1 MLAPVNDIGL
11 SPRVGEMRRS
21 YTLRPATDADYDF
34 LYQLHVA
41 TIRPVVEAT
50 WGWDD
55 AFQQAH
61 FRSRW
66 NPAKTQVVMV
76 DGKMVGTLRL
86 VENQDEIFLALIEI
100 HPDYQNRGLGS
111 TIIQDILTEARRR
124 SAPVLLHVLKA
135 NEDARRLYER
145 LGFEII
151 EEREERYVMKSSTV

>member
-1 MLAPVNDIGL
+1 METPD
-11 SPRVGEMRRS
+11 

-41 TIRPVVEAT
+41 TIRPSVEAT

-55 AFQQAH
+55 AFQQEL

-76 DGKMVGTLRL
+76 AGKEVGTLRL

-100 HPDYQNRGLGS
+100 HPDHQNRGLGS
-111 TIIQDILTEARRR
+111 TIIQDIFTKAHHR
-124 SAPVLLHVLKA
+124 SFPVLLHILKA
-135 NEDARRLYER
+135 NQGARRLYER
-145 LGFEII
+145 LGFVII
-151 EEREERYVMKSSTV
+151 ETREERYVMKKAQT

>member
-1 MLAPVNDIGL
+1 MNDIGL
-11 SPRVGEMRRS
+11 SSYVRGRRHP

-41 TIRPVVEAT
+41 AIRPAVETT

-55 AFQQAH
+55 AFQQTY

-66 NPAKTQVVMV
+66 NPTENQIVMV
-76 DGKMVGTLRL
+76 AGQRVGTLRL

-111 TIIQDILTEARRR
+111 TIIQDLLAEAHQR
-124 SAPVLLHVLKA
+124 SVPVLLHVLKA

-145 LGFEII
+145 LGFKII
-151 EEREERYVMKSSTV
+151 EERKERYVMKKAQT